1 MNRSKKAPL
10 PFLGVATALI
20 TPFQNEKIDLS
31 AFERQIDMQ
40 IEGGINALVVTGTT
54 GEAVTLDEA
63 EKRALLEAAVK
74 RADGRV
80 PIVAGTGSQSTRVAR
95 SAAATAKSL
104 GANALLVVTPYY
116 NKGTKEGLIAHY
128 LSIAEETDLPLIL
141 YNVPSRT
148 GVNLSLEQLTVLA
161 EHPNIVGIKEA
172 SGDIDR
178 GADIAAAFGE
188 RMALYCGND
197 SQLLPMLSLGGV
209 GVISVLS
216 NLFPAASVAL
226 YRLFTEGRVKEAAA
240 LQKRLLPLTRLLF
253 AETNPAPLKYAMAHL
268 LRDSGELRL
277 PLATVPPA
285 LGEKIEKA
293 LKDLLSAPLM

>member
-1 MNRSKKAPL
+1 MNRFKKTPL
-10 PFLGVATALI
+10 PFQGVATALI
-20 TPFQNEKIDLS
+20 TPFQNGEIDLS
-31 AFERQIDMQ
+31 AFGRQIDAQ
-40 IEGGINALVVTGTT
+40 IEGGVSALVVSGTT
-54 GEAVTLDEA
+54 GEAVTLDEE
-63 EKRALLEAAVK
+63 EKCTLLCAAVE

-80 PIVAGTGSQSTRVAR
+80 PIVAGTGSQSTKVACE
-95 SAAATAKSL
+95 AARTAKRL

-116 NKGTKEGLIAHY
+116 NKGTKEGLIKHY
-128 LSIAEETDLPLIL
+128 LSIAEQTDLALIL

-148 GVNLSLEQLTVLA
+148 GVNLSLDQLSRLA

-178 GADIAAAFGE
+178 GADIVSALGE
-188 RMALYCGND
+188 GMALYCGND
-197 SQLLPMLSLGGV
+197 SQLLPMLALGGV

-216 NLFPAASVAL
+216 NLFPSASVAL
-226 YRLFTEGRVKEAAA
+226 TRLFEAGRVKEAAA

-277 PLATVPPA
+277 PLATVPPD
-285 LGEKIEKA
+285 LGKKIEEA
-293 LKDLLSAPLM
+293 LSTLLSIPLP

>member
-1 MNRSKKAPL
+1 MNRLKKAPL
-10 PFLGVATALI
+10 PFQGVATALI
-20 TPFQNEKIDLS
+20 TPFRDGEADLA
-31 AFERQIDMQ
+31 AFGRQIEVQ
-40 IEGGINALVVTGTT
+40 IAGGVNALVVNGTT

-80 PIVAGTGSQSTRVAR
+80 PIVAGTGSQSTKLACE
-95 SAAATAKSL
+95 AALTAKSL

-116 NKGTKEGLIAHY
+116 NKGTKEGLIKHY
-128 LSIAEETDLPLIL
+128 LSIAEVTDLPLIL

-148 GVNLSLEQLTVLA
+148 GVNLSLEQLSSLA

-178 GADIAAAFGE
+178 GADIVAAFGE

-216 NLFPAASVAL
+216 NLFPTASVAL
-226 YRLFTEGRVKEAAA
+226 TRLFGEGRVKEAAA

-277 PLATVPPA
+277 PLATVPPP
-285 LGEKIEKA
+285 LGEKIEEA
-293 LKDLLSAPLM
+293 LKTLLSSPLP